1 MQSGSSSMTEIEQIE
16 EHKRQLQSSL
26 DSHKEKAQDSHEC
39 HTEAVKRCKDNW
51 RRIVELEKQ
60 PDADTNEELKYLK
73 ESYVLVVCA
82 DYQQS
87 KLIPYYL

>member
-1 MQSGSSSMTEIEQIE
+1 MAEIEQVE
-16 EHKRQLQSSL
+16 EQKRQLQLSL

-51 RRIVELEKQ
+51 QRIVELENQ
-60 PDADTNEELKYLK
+60 LDADTNEELKYLK
-73 ESYVLVVCA
+73 EFA

-87 KLIPYYL
+87 KLIP